1 MRRQFW
7 AFSCFLILLAFSCN
21 QKNQQL
27 VTPSDTN
34 NPVEVVIDTILVIE
48 DTVVI
53 DEAPHLLLSFER
65 TACYG
70 RCPAYLF
77 QLYDNGDATY
87 EGKRHA
93 RLIGT
98 HLAIANDAQID
109 SLVAMAANIHFFDLE
124 DKYPVDA
131 SPISDLPNTIT
142 HMILGGK
149 EKQVINNHLAPS
161 ELKELEDHIDGLIH
175 QLNWQPKVE

>member
-7 AFSCFLILLAFSCN
+7 AFLCLAMSSAFSCN

-27 VTPSDTN
+27 VTSPDPKDSI
-34 NPVEVVIDTILVIE
+34 EVAIDTTLVIE
-48 DTVVI
+48 DTVVV

-87 EGKRHA
+87 EGKRHVG
-93 RLIGT
+93 LVGI
-98 HLAIANDAQID
+98 HLATASRMQID
-109 SLVAMAANIHFFDLE
+109 SLMAMADKIHFFELE

-131 SPISDLPNTIT
+131 TPISDLPNTIT
-142 HMILGGK
+142 HMIFGEK
-149 EKQVINNHLAPS
+149 EKQIINNHLAPT
-161 ELKELEDHIDGLIH
+161 ELKELEDHIDGLILA
-175 QLNWQPKVE
+175 LNWQPKVE